1 MTQLEK
7 VVYTATAHTT
17 RGRDG
22 ASRSDDGRL
31 DVKVSSPGTPG
42 TGTNAEMN
50 HSPTAKLVF
59 PRRRMIKSA
68 VSSAPTW
75 RSFLASSAVAG
86 ALGLVLLAARSRRSP
101 PLPHQRSGRGTR
113 RPPPTRGDE
122 TVIVVG
128 LKPGPHKVLIEL
140 ADPTHK
146 VITSE
151 TVKFTLPDPKTP
163 R

>member
-1 MTQLEK
+1 MRNGQLFRKESTMTQLEK

-86 ALGLVLLAARSRRSP
+86 ALGLVLLAAPSYAQAVPAAEADAVRPFRINVPEAALVDLRR
-101 PLPHQRSGRGTR
+101 RVAAKR
-113 RPPPTRGDE
+113 
-122 TVIVVG
+122 
-128 LKPGPHKVLIEL
+128 
-140 ADPTHK
+140 
-146 VITSE
+146 
-151 TVKFTLPDPKTP
+151 
-163 R
+163 